1 VYGGG
6 TTEGKL
12 ALNYFEQW
20 GFYAS
25 LYELANED
33 YFKLQELL
41 KEDIHKIHVHLSIK
55 NDTNKLKAELSK
67 PKK

>member
-1 VYGGG
+1 MYSGG
-6 TTEGKL
+6 TSEGVS
-12 ALNYFEQW
+12 ALNYFDKW

-25 LYELANED
+25 IYDLAKGDHFEIKK
-33 YFKLQELL
+33 YLA
-41 KEDIHKIHVHLSIK
+41 EDIHKLHVTLSIR